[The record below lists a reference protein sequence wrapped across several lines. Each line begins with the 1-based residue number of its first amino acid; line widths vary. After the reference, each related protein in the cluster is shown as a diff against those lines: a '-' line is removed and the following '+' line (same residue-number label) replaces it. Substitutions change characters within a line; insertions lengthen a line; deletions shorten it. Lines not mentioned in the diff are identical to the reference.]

1 MNTMKNSKTGFSL
14 VEIIISVAILII
26 LWVVWVTSYQWVV
39 DKSKNSLVESHLQTL
54 KNTFLTYSNDS
65 KTLPYPSGNLKFYN
79 TDGTYEHNF
88 EDENTFWVSG
98 YITSE
103 NIPKGYLQDTPIDP
117 RNNQYYGY
125 AHTKWFLGFQVSGV
139 VVSNHE
145 PKSKLVSNWTW
156 VSEENKV
163 SLPYLVKEYNGP
175 RFITQDSTELFAY
188 NPDERILTAK
198 IHDFSGDITINN
210 TLIISDQVKNY
221 TLHQGDTL
229 QVQTWSYADIYYSD
243 GSTSTLWDIGE
254 SSSITLS
261 QMRYIEENNLFT
273 NISIALNA
281 GSLWTKAV
289 KLADKSEFQVET
301 PAAVAAVRGT
311 IFWVRKS
318 GSMTSIVVKEGIV
331 EVGVK
336 KQDRTE
342 ALTQAWVAEDGYI
355 IVEKWEPELGVDI
368 LENAWTP
375 SSTSSTGIIQKI
387 PTIKRWAILQ
397 GAALT
402 PIHINK
408 AENICEEWFE
418 KWNGECI
425 EFEYDTQKYG
435 TGILFYQELLKRNP
449 TKKEAQEFWTGSSVE
464 SEKVQIR
471 TKWYHNYL
479 NKKERY
485 FNPEYICDAQ
495 QSFTHDFEC
504 VENTVFKDDVSWKVL
519 AYAPFNENVEMYLSG
534 NIPLAW
540 TGKYFKSDLYFTWF
554 AHRICQPLTETT
566 NWSYKNTNEALRNLW
581 AKWLYKNLENESDTI
596 TIYQLWDIKG
606 LFLDNL
612 FCDDYLKYTTPPLSW
627 SFMIETSVRGWALK
641 RSGTGS
647 YTLWELWEMKLEKI
661 IVTWTNNLRLGTGTV
676 DIGQW
681 EFYNSLNDNDFY
693 KVLAGVDDNQAFI
706 KIYDKKNNLIV
717 EKSGSGSGPLGGD
730 LYIGSTWPS
739 WSNPDYKN
747 QWNDIIDYVKIYTK

>member
-65 KTLPYPSGNLKFYN
+65 KTLPYPRGNLKFYN

-188 NPDERILTAK
+188 NPEERILTAK
-198 IHDFSGDITINN
+198 IHYFSGAITINN
-210 TLIISDQVKNY
+210 TLIASDQVKNY

-229 QVQTWSYADIYYSD
+229 QVQTWAYADIYYSD
-243 GSTSTLWDIGE
+243 GSVSTLWDIGE

-261 QMRYIEENNLFT
+261 EMRYVEENNLFT

-331 EVGVK
+331 EVWIK
-336 KQDRTE
+336 AQERTKP
-342 ALTQAWVAEDGYI
+342 LDTPLVTNEDGYI

-402 PIHINK
+402 PININK
-408 AENICEEWFE
+408 PENICEEWFE
-418 KWNGECI
+418 KWNGECV

-449 TKKEAQEFWTGSSVE
+449 TKKEAQEFWTGSWVE

-504 VENTVFKDDVSWKVL
+504 VENTVFKDDSRWNVH
-519 AYAPFNENVEMYLSG
+519 AYAPFNEDLRIHYHTWTSNEPTGSWHLSDKDSQW
-534 NIPLAW
+534 NIFWIYDAIKKEFTSTRINSLSWANLSYDTLGFFVKRDDNLA
-540 TGKYFKSDLYFTWF
+540 LYQWG
-554 AHRICQPLTETT
+554 
-566 NWSYKNTNEALRNLW
+566 
-581 AKWLYKNLENESDTI
+581 EN
-596 TIYQLWDIKG
+596 KG
-606 LFLDNL
+606 LFIENDNTSGWN
-612 FCDDYLKYTTPPLSW
+612 DYLKYTTPSLSW

-641 RSGTGS
+641 RSGT
-647 YTLWELWEMKLEKI
+647 YTLWESWGVKLEKI
-661 IVTWTNNLRLGTGTV
+661 IETWTNNLSLKWIDSNSLNIT
-676 DIGQW
+676 QW
-681 EFYNSLNDNDFY
+681 DFYNSLNDNDFY

-717 EKSGSGSGPLGGD
+717 ESSSTASSSSISS
-730 LYIGSTWPS
+730 LYIGSDTS
-739 WSNPDYKN
+739 KEN